1 MREVTDSG
9 DENPELSAQTGH
21 FAELSSV
28 DEAQDSTLP
37 AQTRMPY
44 SSKPAQDYPP
54 ISEHGSC
61 NSVCFLDTPAIRRC
75 SEGSSSAGDL
85 LVAPLAGGLS
95 WWWWRHSFMPDGIG
109 AEALWPRLTAMRP
122 GLILHGSGHPADPR
136 RTERKRRKTSEQ
148 EEKAKVQTD
157 AFGFSISHVSGRSE
171 R

>member
-1 MREVTDSG
+1 MVALR
-9 DENPELSAQTGH
+9 
-21 FAELSSV
+21 
-28 DEAQDSTLP
+28 
-37 AQTRMPY
+37 
-44 SSKPAQDYPP
+44 
-54 ISEHGSC
+54 
-61 NSVCFLDTPAIRRC
+61 VCFLDTLAIRRC
-75 SEGSSSAGDL
+75 SEGGSSAGALSVDMAAMDPIGSGAGSVDL